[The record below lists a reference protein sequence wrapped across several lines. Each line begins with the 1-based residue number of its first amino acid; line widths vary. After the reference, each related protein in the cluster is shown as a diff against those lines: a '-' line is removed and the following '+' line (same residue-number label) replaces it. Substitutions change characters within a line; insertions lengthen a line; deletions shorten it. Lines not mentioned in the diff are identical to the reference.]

1 MEKERMH
8 LQPLSHIHLPRHDID
23 SRQSALLQPVTAIDW
38 GESASLTA
46 GTDRQAGHRWHKI
59 LLCLSNSSQ
68 IAAITRNSHMRNT
81 CKSRLKD
88 KEGKSKRKESLSRS
102 SSQRSKSSKA
112 KSGLRHSA

>member
-46 GTDRQAGHRWHKI
+46 GTVDNMTFMPGG
-59 LLCLSNSSQ
+59 NSDLMFFRCP
-68 IAAITRNSHMRNT
+68 AYPPVVW
-81 CKSRLKD
+81 L
-88 KEGKSKRKESLSRS
+88 
-102 SSQRSKSSKA
+102 
-112 KSGLRHSA
+112 

>member
-46 GTDRQAGHRWHKI
+46 GTDAQLIRQ
-59 LLCLSNSSQ
+59 LSG
-68 IAAITRNSHMRNT
+68 
-81 CKSRLKD
+81 C
-88 KEGKSKRKESLSRS
+88 KRKRLVHNSES
-102 SSQRSKSSKA
+102 
-112 KSGLRHSA
+112 